1 MAGALKDSKTRWLG
15 QIPTDWDMVRVKDY
29 FDRKNK
35 KANQKNPIVLS
46 LARSGVKIRDITSN
60 EGQLAADYTNY
71 NPVAKDDILINPMD
85 LVSGDNCNIS
95 KIEGVISPAYVNL
108 RYKKGI
114 NPRFYNYY
122 FKLQYWLGAF
132 FAHGYG
138 VSFDNRWTLSY
149 ETLSK
154 YPIVLPP
161 SEEQDKIAD
170 FLDEKCAEIDKL
182 SEDIQKQIDILN
194 NYKKSVITRAVTK
207 GLDPNAEM
215 KDSGIEWIGTIPKSW
230 SLIRLKNAAWLKGR
244 IGWQGLRAD
253 EFKDDESLPY
263 LITGTDFYN
272 GIVNWDTCVHITEE
286 RFNQDR
292 NIQIK
297 EDDLLITKDGTI
309 GKVAIAKKCPQRVS
323 LNSGIF
329 IIRNIGKY
337 KYYSRFM
344 YYVLQSDEF
353 IEWYSV
359 ANAGN
364 STILHLN
371 QEKFY
376 NFVFALPD
384 IESQKYIAERL
395 DVKCAHI
402 DYSISEKYDQLS
414 KLDSYKK
421 SIIYEYVTG
430 KKRVKGAL

>member
-15 QIPTDWDMVRVKDY
+15 QIPTDWDMVRVKDC

-182 SEDIQKQIDILN
+182 SEDIQKQIEILN
-194 NYKKSVITRAVTK
+194 DYKKSVITRAVTK

-359 ANAGN
+359 ANTGN

-430 KKRVKGAL
+430 KKRVKGVL

>member
-1 MAGALKDSKTRWLG
+1 MTDNNANWKKARIKDVSTPYTGNSIKDEHKDLYIDNINAIPYISTKDINDKFQTIDFDNGLFIKNSDKSFRRAPKNSTLLCIEGGNAGKKIAFNDRTVCFVNKLCCFHSKTEN
-15 QIPTDWDMVRVKDY
+15 
-29 FDRKNK
+29 NK
-35 KANQKNPIVLS
+35 FL
-46 LARSGVKIRDITSN
+46 
-60 EGQLAADYTNY
+60 
-71 NPVAKDDILINPMD
+71 
-85 LVSGDNCNIS
+85 
-95 KIEGVISPAYVNL
+95 
-108 RYKKGI
+108 
-114 NPRFYNYY
+114 YY
-122 FKLQYWLGAF
+122 FLMSPSFTEEFKSRITGLIG
-132 FAHGYG
+132 G
-138 VSFDNRWTLSY
+138 VSVSALRNIHIR
-149 ETLSK
+149 
-154 YPIVLPP
+154 LPALD
-161 SEEQDKIAD
+161 EQEKIAN
-170 FLDEKCAEIDKL
+170 FLDEKCTEIDKL

-207 GLDPNAEM
+207 GLNPNAEM

-263 LITGTDFYN
+263 LITGTDFYD

-395 DVKCAHI
+395 DIKCAHI
-402 DYSISEKYDQLS
+402 DSSISEKYDQLS

>member
-1 MAGALKDSKTRWLG
+1 MEALKDSKVEWLG
-15 QIPTDWDMVRVKDY
+15 KIPKDWKVERIGTLYSLRNSKVSDEDYPPLSVTMQGILPQLETVAKTDDHSNRKLVKKGDFAINSRSDRRGSCGISDY
-29 FDRKNK
+29 DGSVSLIN
-35 KANQKNPIVLS
+35 IVLKPN
-46 LARSGVKIRDITSN
+46 AKM
-60 EGQLAADYTNY
+60 
-71 NPVAKDDILINPMD
+71 NPVYYNWLFHTSLFADEFYKWGHGIVDDLWTTNWQDMK
-85 LVSGDNCNIS
+85 NIFVT
-95 KIEGVISPAYVNL
+95 IPPLDEQ
-108 RYKKGI
+108 
-114 NPRFYNYY
+114 
-122 FKLQYWLGAF
+122 KL
-132 FAHGYG
+132 
-138 VSFDNRWTLSY
+138 
-149 ETLSK
+149 
-154 YPIVLPP
+154 
-161 SEEQDKIAD
+161 IAD

>member
-1 MAGALKDSKTRWLG
+1 MKDSVIEWCKE
-15 QIPTDWDMVRVKDY
+15 IPTSWETKPNKYIMSKRKDICSHY
-29 FDRKNK
+29 SGEV
-35 KANQKNPIVLS
+35 ILS
-46 LARSGVKIRDITSN
+46 LTMQGIIVRDLDAGGKMPTSFDGYQKVYPGN
-60 EGQLAADYTNY
+60 LLMCLFDYDVT
-71 NPVAKDDILINPMD
+71 PRCIGLISNKG
-85 LVSGDNCNIS
+85 LT
-95 KIEGVISPAYVNL
+95 SPAYSQFVLKDNNCARYYYYYYLMIDNTKELLHLTKNL
-108 RYKKGI
+108 R
-114 NPRFYNYY
+114 
-122 FKLQYWLGAF
+122 
-132 FAHGYG
+132 H
-138 VSFDNRWTLSY
+138 SFT
-149 ETLSK
+149 
-154 YPIVLPP
+154 
-161 SEEQDKIAD
+161 EEQIGIIKVPVPPVAEQEKIAD

-207 GLDPNAEM
+207 GLDPNVEM

-263 LITGTDFYN
+263 LITGTDFYD

-395 DVKCAHI
+395 DIKCAHI
-402 DYSISEKYDQLS
+402 DSSISEKYDQLS

-430 KKRVKGAL
+430 KKRVKGEL

>member
-1 MAGALKDSKTRWLG
+1 
-15 QIPTDWDMVRVKDY
+15 
-29 FDRKNK
+29 
-35 KANQKNPIVLS
+35 
-46 LARSGVKIRDITSN
+46 
-60 EGQLAADYTNY
+60 
-71 NPVAKDDILINPMD
+71 
-85 LVSGDNCNIS
+85 
-95 KIEGVISPAYVNL
+95 
-108 RYKKGI
+108 
-114 NPRFYNYY
+114 
-122 FKLQYWLGAF
+122 
-132 FAHGYG
+132 
-138 VSFDNRWTLSY
+138 
-149 ETLSK
+149 
-154 YPIVLPP
+154 
-161 SEEQDKIAD
+161 
-170 FLDEKCAEIDKL
+170 
-182 SEDIQKQIDILN
+182 
-194 NYKKSVITRAVTK
+194 
-207 GLDPNAEM
+207 M

-430 KKRVKGAL
+430 KKRVKGVL

>member
-1 MAGALKDSKTRWLG
+1 MTDNNANWKKARIKDVSTPYTGNSIKDEHKDLYIDNINAIPYISTKDINDKFQTIDFDNGLFIKNSDKSFRRAPKNSTLLCIEGGNAGKKIAFNDRTVCFVNKLCCFHSKTEN
-15 QIPTDWDMVRVKDY
+15 
-29 FDRKNK
+29 NK
-35 KANQKNPIVLS
+35 FL
-46 LARSGVKIRDITSN
+46 
-60 EGQLAADYTNY
+60 
-71 NPVAKDDILINPMD
+71 
-85 LVSGDNCNIS
+85 
-95 KIEGVISPAYVNL
+95 
-108 RYKKGI
+108 
-114 NPRFYNYY
+114 YY
-122 FKLQYWLGAF
+122 FLMSPSFTEEFKSRITGLIG
-132 FAHGYG
+132 G
-138 VSFDNRWTLSY
+138 VSVSALRNIHIR
-149 ETLSK
+149 
-154 YPIVLPP
+154 LPALD
-161 SEEQDKIAD
+161 EQEKIAN
-170 FLDEKCAEIDKL
+170 FLDEKCTEIDNL

-207 GLDPNAEM
+207 GLNPNAEM

-263 LITGTDFYN
+263 LITGTDFYD

-395 DVKCAHI
+395 DIKCAHI
-402 DYSISEKYDQLS
+402 DSSISEKYDQLS

>member
-1 MAGALKDSKTRWLG
+1 MAGTLKDSKTRWLG
-15 QIPTDWDMVRVKDY
+15 QIPTDWDMVRVKDC

-95 KIEGVISPAYVNL
+95 KVEGVISPAYVNL

-170 FLDEKCAEIDKL
+170 FLDEKCTEIDRL
-182 SEDIQKQIDILN
+182 SEDIQKQIEILN
-194 NYKKSVITRAVTK
+194 DYKKSVITRAVTK

-215 KDSGIEWIGTIPKSW
+215 KESGIDYLGKYPMNWKLSRVKFNLKEPMKYGATESGVEYSEDLPRY
-230 SLIRLKNAAWLKGR
+230 IRITDITSDNKL
-244 IGWQGLRAD
+244 
-253 EFKDDESLPY
+253 KDDGKLSLTWQQAKRYMLSSDTVLFARSGGTVGKTFYYRPSYGKAAFAGY
-263 LITGTDFYN
+263 LISAIPNEKKMLTEWLYFYTLSN
-272 GIVNWDTCVHITEE
+272 AYWEWA
-286 RFNQDR
+286 NQIFTQAT
-292 NIQIK
+292 IQ
-297 EDDLLITKDGTI
+297 
-309 GKVAIAKKCPQRVS
+309 
-323 LNSGIF
+323 
-329 IIRNIGKY
+329 NIGADKY
-337 KYYSRFM
+337 SN
-344 YYVLQSDEF
+344 LP
-353 IEWYSV
+353 IT
-359 ANAGN
+359 A
-364 STILHLN
+364 
-371 QEKFY
+371 
-376 NFVFALPD
+376 PD
-384 IESQKYIAERL
+384 IETQKTIISYLTNRCSEIDESIALKQNQLDRL
-395 DVKCAHI
+395 AT
-402 DYSISEKYDQLS
+402 
-414 KLDSYKK
+414 YKK

>member
-1 MAGALKDSKTRWLG
+1 MEALKDSKVEWLG
-15 QIPTDWDMVRVKDY
+15 KIPEDWKVERIGTLYSLRNSKVSDEDYPPLSVTMQGILPQLETVAKTDDHSNRKLVKKGDFAINSRSDRRGSCGISDY
-29 FDRKNK
+29 DGSVSLIN
-35 KANQKNPIVLS
+35 IVLKPN
-46 LARSGVKIRDITSN
+46 AKM
-60 EGQLAADYTNY
+60 
-71 NPVAKDDILINPMD
+71 NPVYYNWLFHTSLFADEFYKWGHGIVDDLWTTNWQDMK
-85 LVSGDNCNIS
+85 NIFVT
-95 KIEGVISPAYVNL
+95 IPPLDEQ
-108 RYKKGI
+108 
-114 NPRFYNYY
+114 
-122 FKLQYWLGAF
+122 KL
-132 FAHGYG
+132 
-138 VSFDNRWTLSY
+138 
-149 ETLSK
+149 
-154 YPIVLPP
+154 
-161 SEEQDKIAD
+161 IAD

-182 SEDIQKQIDILN
+182 SDDIQKQIDILN
-194 NYKKSVITRAVTK
+194 DYKKSVITRAVTK

-230 SLIRLKNAAWLKGR
+230 PLIRLKNAAWLKGR

-263 LITGTDFYN
+263 LITGTDFHD
-272 GIVNWDTCVHITEE
+272 GIVKWDTCAHITEE
-286 RFNQDR
+286 RFNQDK

-323 LNSGIF
+323 LNSGVF
-329 IIRNIGKY
+329 IVRNTGKY

-384 IESQKYIAERL
+384 IEIQKYIAGRL

-402 DYSISEKYDQLS
+402 DFSISEKCEQILR
-414 KLDSYKK
+414 LDSYKK

-430 KKRVKGAL
+430 KKRVV

>member
-1 MAGALKDSKTRWLG
+1 MAGVMKDSEVEWIGEIPEEWDISKVKYIGRYINGYAFKPDQWG
-15 QIPTDWDMVRVKDY
+15 QDGLPIIRIQNLSGSSKSINY
-29 FDRKNK
+29 FD
-35 KANQKNPIVLS
+35 
-46 LARSGVKIRDITSN
+46 GKISD
-60 EGQLAADYTNY
+60 DYLI
-71 NPVAKDDILINPMD
+71 DDGDILISWSATLDAFIWNYGKGWLNQHIFKAIPN
-85 LVSGDNCNIS
+85 VQ
-95 KIEGVISPAYVNL
+95 KIHKS
-108 RYKKGI
+108 
-114 NPRFYNYY
+114 Y
-122 FKLQYWLGAF
+122 FFHLMKIAMLNMSSDKHGSAMQHVTNQIFGNFQVPLPSLSEQKL
-132 FAHGYG
+132 
-138 VSFDNRWTLSY
+138 
-149 ETLSK
+149 
-154 YPIVLPP
+154 
-161 SEEQDKIAD
+161 IAD

-430 KKRVKGAL
+430 KKRVKGVL